1 MSDLGKVGNGG
12 SVSFGSSIIDDIIGT
27 DSILNVT
34 GMKNGK
40 TSLLKENPSKDKKK
54 KKGKKGKIVLPSSK
68 NPSKS
73 SELPP
78 LPIEISNT
86 MSILSSD
93 PQSSKQPSI
102 FSLLHP
108 MNETS
113 TVMKDEKSV
122 PAIDSFIHFDSLQ
135 PEKSYQSN
143 DSVMLG
149 EESLPFADEDDI
161 DADFV
166 FEDPFEV
173 EIERRRKAEEEAL
186 EKEINSSP
194 QKEVVQS
201 IDYSELKKNAKNKLD
216 GLFGEVMQKKVV
228 PVITDELVN
237 NEKVVENAAVV
248 TKMEPSKKKS
258 KTKSKSKSTK
268 TISIE
273 EEVTI
278 QKVSKLL
285 GISVKDCISK
295 LSEYVDDLHDKD
307 DYVSCDAV
315 ELLAMDYNT
324 EIQVN
329 NQFNLQPTNMA
340 DSSHDLPGRSP
351 VISVMGHVDHGKT
364 TLLDYLRKT
373 SVAAK
378 EHGGIT
384 QAISAFNVQLS
395 NDQRITFID
404 TPGHAAFT
412 SMRKKGANATDIV
425 LLIIAG
431 DDGIKE
437 QTEEVIDLIKKENLP
452 FVVAVT
458 KCGKKT
464 VKKEEALKRIGNEL
478 LDYDIVTT
486 QYGGDVSIVGIDSI
500 TGEGIEELKEVLYE
514 ESLIREL
521 RADTKVVDGVE

>member
-1 MSDLGKVGNGG
+1 MGDLGKIGNSG
-12 SVSFGSSIIDDIIGT
+12 SVAFGSSIIDDIIGT
-27 DSILNVT
+27 DSILSVT
-34 GMKNGK
+34 GMNNGK
-40 TSLLKENPSKDKKK
+40 TSLLKENSSKDKKK

-68 NPSKS
+68 NQIKS

-108 MNETS
+108 MNEKS
-113 TVMKDEKSV
+113 TTQKDEKSV

-149 EESLPFADEDDI
+149 EESLPFADDVDI
-161 DADFV
+161 ETDDFV

-173 EIERRRKAEEEAL
+173 EIEKRRKAEEEEL
-186 EKEINSSP
+186 EEISSAPKKEA
-194 QKEVVQS
+194 VQS
-201 IDYSELKKNAKNKLD
+201 IDYSELKKNAKSKLD
-216 GLFGEVMQKKVV
+216 GIFGEVMQKKAV

-248 TKMEPSKKKS
+248 TKMEPPKK
-258 KTKSKSKSTK
+258 KTKSKPKNAKIIT
-268 TISIE
+268 IE

-285 GISVKDCISK
+285 GISIKDCISK

-324 EIQVN
+324 EIQVK
-329 NQFNLQPTNMA
+329 NQFNLQPTNMI

-364 TLLDYLRKT
+364 TLLDYLRKS

-521 RADTKVVDGVE
+521 RADIKVGNRVE